1 MQLNYAEVESSG
13 GGGGVQSKIRGVFYS
28 TVDHDRTA
36 AGSQDKTGIG
46 THTV

>member
-1 MQLNYAEVESSG
+1 MQVNYAEGETSG
-13 GGGGVQSKIRGVFYS
+13 GGGGGRSKITGVAYS
-28 TVDHDRTA
+28 TVGHERTA